1 MGYSLDSIS
10 DDERLYRAIRKS
22 KPNGFIDGKPT
33 AALFIDPNGTSVD
46 RDGGRNEDVIV
57 TSFKERFSKRED
69 YGGSVKITARKC
81 RMAGACPLPRPSK
94 SNEYHAE
101 IHESE
106 DIIEISFVK
115 AVQLAEECEIVM
127 EEK

>member
-1 MGYSLDSIS
+1 MI
-10 DDERLYRAIRKS
+10 
-22 KPNGFIDGKPT
+22 
-33 AALFIDPNGTSVD
+33 
-46 RDGGRNEDVIV
+46 
-57 TSFKERFSKRED
+57 
-69 YGGSVKITARKC
+69 
-81 RMAGACPLPRPSK
+81 MPSK
-94 SNEYHAE
+94 SSEYHAE